1 MWKYKERNYDLLSIE
16 TCNVVLDIINSL
28 KIQYK
33 DSEKVISFYRD
44 NYFDDFELCTLAS
57 GLPGICILINEL
69 DELFPNE
76 NWEEV
81 GHQYMT
87 YLQHLINNGNIY
99 SISLWN
105 GLSGVGMAVLFLSKK
120 NKRYDKVITTIN
132 KFIIN
137 HLDEFIEESRKKLFG
152 NVEMYDYDVIE
163 GLSGVGRYLL
173 NFNSTET
180 EKAVKEILRYLVD
193 LTKEFE
199 YENYSIPGWYI
210 SKDNQFLENEKEEFP
225 LGNFNLGLSHGIAGP
240 LALLSQA
247 YNNNVH
253 VEEHITAIEKI
264 VSFYLKWASK
274 DGTGVVWPNRV
285 KLEEL
290 IEVDLREDSFNNES
304 WCYGIPGIINSL
316 YLSSLATKNLE
327 LEEYSLKVAKQMTT
341 RSDKIWSIHSPSFC
355 HGYTG
360 LLNTYLNFYKQ
371 TGDREFKDGIEIV
384 VAKIIKEYNS
394 ELAYGFLDKDHRG
407 TKEHPGLLLGTV
419 GILLVLISLL
429 KEDIPDWNQVF
440 LLS

>member
-16 TCNVVLDIINSL
+16 TSNVVLDIINSL

-44 NYFDDFELCTLAS
+44 NDYDDFELCTLAS
-57 GLPGICILINEL
+57 GVPGICILINEL
-69 DELFPNE
+69 EELFPNE
-76 NWEEV
+76 NWEQV

-87 YLQHLINNGNIY
+87 YLQFLINNGNIY

-120 NKRYDKVITTIN
+120 NQRYDKVIATIN

-137 HLDEFIEESRKKLFG
+137 HLEEFIEDSRKKLSG

-163 GLSGVGRYLL
+163 GLSGIGRYLL

-180 EKAVKEILRYLVD
+180 EKAVREILRYLVD

-199 YENYSIPGWYI
+199 YENYNIPGWYI

-247 YNNNVH
+247 YNMGIH
-253 VEEHITAIEKI
+253 VEEHMISIQKI
-264 VSFYLKWASK
+264 VLFYKKWAEE
-274 DGTGVVWPNRV
+274 DRAGVVWPNRL

-290 IEVDLREDSFNNES
+290 IEVNLESIALNNES

-316 YLSSLATKNLE
+316 YLSSLATKDLE
-327 LEEYSLKVAKQMTT
+327 LEEYSLEIVKQMMT
-341 RSDKIWSIHSPSFC
+341 RSDKMWSIHSPSFC

-360 LLNTYLNFYKQ
+360 LLNTYLNFYKH
-371 TGDREFKDGIEIV
+371 TGNQEFKEGIEIV
-384 VAKIIKEYNS
+384 LDKIIKEYQP
-394 ELAYGFLDKDHRG
+394 ELTYGFLDKDHRG
-407 TKEHPGLLLGTV
+407 TREHPGLLLGTAGV
-419 GILLVLISLL
+419 LLVLISLL
-429 KEDIPDWNQVF
+429 KEEIPDWNQVF